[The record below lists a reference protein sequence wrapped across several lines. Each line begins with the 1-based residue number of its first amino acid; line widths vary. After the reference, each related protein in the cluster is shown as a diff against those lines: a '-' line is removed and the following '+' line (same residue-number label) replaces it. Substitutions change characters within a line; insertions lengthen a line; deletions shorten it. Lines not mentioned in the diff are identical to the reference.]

1 MSDEDESE
9 DMTETEDIEEDED
22 LLEMEDTEM
31 KELSEDVARE
41 VLKNR
46 PGGVL
51 SMCDDGE
58 PYAVPMSYG
67 YHDGDLYFEFGTTKE
82 GRKFDVLDRNPVASL
97 TVYAFDRSRW
107 GDSTANVLASGFAWV
122 SVIATGEV
130 EKVEEPSEGAVESIM
145 DARRPSPANPWGDS
159 IAETDLIFYRMD
171 IDSLSGRMAGGKNPA
186 LED

>member
-1 MSDEDESE
+1 LSDEDEPE
-9 DMTETEDIEEDED
+9 GITETEDIEEDEEV
-22 LLEMEDTEM
+22 LETEDVGM
-31 KELSEDVARE
+31 KELSEDKARE

-67 YHDGDLYFEFGTTKE
+67 YHDGDLYFEFGMTEE
-82 GRKFDVLDRNPVASL
+82 GRKFDVLEKNPVASL

-107 GDSTANVLASGFAWV
+107 GDSTANVLSSGFAWV

-130 EKVEEPSEGAVESIM
+130 KKVEEPSEGAVESIM
-145 DARRPSPANPWGDS
+145 GARKPSPANRGE
-159 IAETDLIFYRMD
+159 AR
-171 IDSLSGRMAGGKNPA
+171 
-186 LED
+186 